1 MIRSIKNVL
10 LFNILMVMSCTSF
23 AQKQTFDVV
32 AYTLPKGWQEKKSE
46 AGIQLS
52 STDTKTSAYAVVVI
66 TKSMVSSLTA
76 SENFNNDWLK
86 LVKGTVQINGE
97 PTIQNPTKENGWDII
112 SGNANYTDGANNG
125 IATLLT
131 ATGGNKVVSVV
142 SMTNSKQYQ
151 NDLSTFLSSLE
162 LSKAVLGSKSY
173 TNTVATD
180 GVRTNAITGIWGQYQ
195 NENFSTAGGGRQAT
209 AGYDWREYYLN
220 TNGTYQFLQKNISY
234 LYNNNI
240 VIAYEKGGYKINGNQ
255 IEIVPK
261 SGIVEVWSKGNSDK
275 AGKLLK
281 TEKRKLEKI
290 SYTFTLHYFSA
301 IREIN
306 LVLQYATTTTTT
318 TRDGAF
324 SSNNLF
330 PNAWYYK
337 RPFNPN
343 KRSIELPEGTSIRF
357 ENNIDTAP

>member
-1 MIRSIKNVL
+1 MLSV
-10 LFNILMVMSCTSF
+10 FVY
-23 AQKQTFDVV
+23 AQKRIFDVV
-32 AYTLPKGWQEKKSE
+32 AYTLPKGWQEQRSE

-52 STDTKTSAYAVVVI
+52 ATDKKTGAYAVVVI
-66 TKSMVSSLTA
+66 TKSMASGLTA
-76 SENFNNDWLK
+76 GENFNNDWLK
-86 LVKGTVQINGE
+86 LVKGAVQLNGE
-97 PTIQNPTKENGWDII
+97 PTIQNPTKKNGWNII
-112 SGNANYTDGANNG
+112 SGNANYTDGANTG
-125 IATLLT
+125 VATLLT
-131 ATGGNKVVSVV
+131 ATGGNKAVSVV
-142 SMTNSKQYQ
+142 LMTNAKQYQ
-151 NDLSTFLSSLE
+151 NDLSAFLSSLE
-162 LSKAVLGSKSY
+162 LSKPLLGTKSY
-173 TNTVATD
+173 TNTEATD

-240 VIAYEKGGYKINGNQ
+240 VIAYEKGAYKINGKQ
-255 IEIVPK
+255 IEIIPQ

-290 SYTFTLHYFSA
+290 SYTFTLHYFSG
-301 IREIN
+301 IKETN
-306 LVLQYATTTTTT
+306 LVLQYATTTA
-318 TRDGAF
+318 RDGAF

-337 RPFNPN
+337 RPFSPN
-343 KRSIELPEGTSIRF
+343 KGSIELPEGTSIKF
-357 ENNIDTAP
+357 ENNVEIAP